1 VFIVR
6 VTCSDPACAEEAEAV
21 VATIEEADDVV
32 CECGFGTV
40 LIAVA
45 ELDTDAPVVE
55 LRPRRDE
62 RLAA

>member
-1 VFIVR
+1 VLIVH
-6 VTCSDPACAEEAEAV
+6 VTCSDPACAEEVEAV

>member
-1 VFIVR
+1 MFIVQ

-21 VATIEEADDVV
+21 VAAIEEADDVV

-45 ELDTDAPVVE
+45 ELDADAPVVE